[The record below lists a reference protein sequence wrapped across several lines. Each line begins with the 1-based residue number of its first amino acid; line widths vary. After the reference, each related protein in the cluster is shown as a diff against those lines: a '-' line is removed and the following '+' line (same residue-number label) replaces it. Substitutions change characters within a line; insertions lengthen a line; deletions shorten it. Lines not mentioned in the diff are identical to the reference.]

1 MTPLQIRRWRP
12 TRFRDFVGAR
22 NGRAIARLRRNLIS
36 NGRLP
41 TPLLLVAPYGYG
53 KTSLARLL
61 LLRLDC
67 RNPDTKTGDP
77 CGACD
82 QCVGFT
88 PANEGTGSPYLRR
101 EIDCTHAGRPQII
114 RLCHRY
120 RLDAHAALFL
130 DELHRLHERNCQEAL
145 LKFSE
150 DFPGVL
156 IAAVMADRYG
166 ELIPPLRERFETV
179 WLDPPTED
187 EVVKFLAQKCSGDW
201 RILAEEPVIRAMVHA
216 SGVSFRI
223 CLKVLA
229 EAAGR
234 DPRRLDH
241 SLVDEFLGG
250 GPDTPPVSPD
260 VGPEPEG
267 EIEDDEQFLE

>member
-1 MTPLQIRRWRP
+1 MTPSEIRRWRP
-12 TRFRDFVGAR
+12 KRFRDFIGAS
-22 NGRAIARLRRNLIS
+22 NGRAIDRLRRNLNS

-61 LLRLDC
+61 LRRLNC
-67 RNPDTKTGDP
+67 SNPDADTGDP
-77 CGACD
+77 CD
-82 QCVGFT
+82 QCAGFV
-88 PANEGTGSPYLRR
+88 PANNRTGSPYLRF
-101 EIDCTHAGRPQII
+101 EVDCTHAGRQEII
-114 RLCHRY
+114 GLCDDF
-120 RLDAHAALFL
+120 RLDVHAALFL

-187 EVVKFLAQKCSGDW
+187 EVVKFLAQKCSGEW

-250 GPDTPPVSPD
+250 GPETPPASHD

>member
-1 MTPLQIRRWRP
+1 MTPSEIRRWRP
-12 TRFRDFVGAR
+12 TRFRDFIGAS
-22 NGRAIARLRRNLIS
+22 NGRAIARLRRNLVR

-61 LLRLDC
+61 LRRLKC
-67 RNPDTKTGDP
+67 RYPDLETGDP

-101 EIDCTHAGRPQII
+101 EVDCTHIGRPEVVA
-114 RLCHRY
+114 LCEEF
-120 RLDAHAALFL
+120 RLDANAALFL

-150 DFPGVL
+150 DFPGIL

-166 ELIPPLRERFETV
+166 ELIPPLRERLETV

-187 EVVKFLAQKCSGDW
+187 EVVTFLARKCAGEW
-201 RILAEEPVIRAMVHA
+201 RIDTEDHVLRGMVHA

-223 CLKVLA
+223 CLKILA

-234 DPRRLDH
+234 DPRRLDRP
-241 SLVDEFLGG
+241 LVDEFLGG
-250 GPDTPPVSPD
+250 GPESP
-260 VGPEPEG
+260 PEPHDQG
-267 EIEDDEQFLE
+267 PAPGDDEQFLE